1 MNRKKLITYDDKTGE
16 ILHEK
21 EVKSWDG
28 MDLVGYNEVTV
39 SEANEVIEN
48 IQRKQAR
55 VTETVNQLYE
65 AVRRSTQLNKEEKKE
80 LIQFLELL

>member
-39 SEANEVIEN
+39 SEVNEVIEN

-55 VTETVNQLYE
+55 VTETVNQLYD